1 MTAFGPEMS
10 YEGTMKKLIAAL
22 VAAMFALGTGASFA
36 ADAAGKPSIEKKAKK
51 MKKAKAMKKAEAP
64 KK

>member
-1 MTAFGPEMS
+1 
-10 YEGTMKKLIAAL
+10 MKKLIAAL

-36 ADAAGKPSIEKKAKK
+36 ADATAKPAVEKKAKK
-51 MKKAKAMKKAEAP
+51 MKKAKAMKKDDAM

>member
-1 MTAFGPEMS
+1 
-10 YEGTMKKLIAAL
+10 MKKLTAAL
-22 VAAMFALGTGASFA
+22 VAVMFALGTGVAFA
-36 ADAAGKPSIEKKAKK
+36 ADTMAKPSVEKKAKK

>member
-1 MTAFGPEMS
+1 
-10 YEGTMKKLIAAL
+10 MKKLTTAL
-22 VAAMFALGTGASFA
+22 VAAMFALGTGAAFA
-36 ADAAGKPSIEKKAKK
+36 ADTFAKPSIEKKAKK

>member
-1 MTAFGPEMS
+1 
-10 YEGTMKKLIAAL
+10 MKKLTAAL
-22 VAAMFALGTGASFA
+22 VAAMFALGTGAAFA
-36 ADAAGKPSIEKKAKK
+36 ADTIAKPSIEKKAKK